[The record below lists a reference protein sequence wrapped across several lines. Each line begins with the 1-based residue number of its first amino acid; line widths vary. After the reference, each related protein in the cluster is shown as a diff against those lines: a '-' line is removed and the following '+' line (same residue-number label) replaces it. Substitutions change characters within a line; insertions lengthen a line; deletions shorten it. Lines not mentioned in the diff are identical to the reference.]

1 LGESPLSKRRV
12 VVTGLGI
19 VSPVGNDVAGAWA
32 SILAGRSGIAAVTRF
47 DTVNFP
53 THFGGEIR
61 ELNLEPFMSTKDA
74 RRMDAFMQYGVVAGM
89 QAMRDSGLQVT
100 EANSDR
106 IGILMGSG
114 MGGLES
120 IEETYDKYLETHGPK
135 KVSPFFIPA
144 SIINLVS
151 GHLSIAFKVTGPNL
165 AIATACTTSTH
176 SLGLAMRLIQYGEAD
191 AMLAGGSEMAT
202 CVTGMSGFAQAK
214 ALSQRNDDPQG
225 ASRPWDK
232 DRDGFVMGDGAGAM
246 MLEEYEHAKARGAR
260 IYAELVGFGMSGDAF
275 HVTAP
280 PENGEGARKAMA
292 KALVDAQ
299 LNPDQVQYVNAHATS
314 TELGD
319 RAETTAIRRAF
330 GSAADK
336 LAVSSTK
343 SMTGHL
349 LGAAGAVEAIFS
361 VLALRDQ
368 VAPPTINLHTA
379 GEGCDLDY
387 VPNTARQMSLEYTLS
402 NSFGF
407 GGTNGSLIFRRT

>member
-1 LGESPLSKRRV
+1 LSKRRV
-12 VVTGLGI
+12 VVTGLGV
-19 VSPVGNDVAGAWA
+19 VSPVGNDVASAWE
-32 SILAGRSGIAAVTRF
+32 SILSGRSGIATVTRF
-47 DTVNFP
+47 DTAGFP

-61 ELNLEPFMSTKDA
+61 QLDLAPYMSTKDA

-89 QAMRDSGLQVT
+89 QAMRDSGLAVT
-100 EANSDR
+100 EANSER

-120 IEETYDKYLETHGPK
+120 IEDTYDKYLETHSPK

-151 GHLSIAFKVTGPNL
+151 GHLSIAFNITGPNL
-165 AIATACTTSTH
+165 AVATACTTSTH
-176 SLGLAMRLIQYGEAD
+176 AIGLAMRLIQYGEAD

-214 ALSQRNDDPQG
+214 ALSQRNDDPEG

-246 MLEEYEHAKARGAR
+246 MLEEYEHAKARGAK
-260 IYAELVGFGMSGDAF
+260 IYAEIVGFGMSGDAF

-292 KALVDAQ
+292 KALSDAQ
-299 LNPDQVQYVNAHATS
+299 LNPDQVQYINAHATS
-314 TELGD
+314 TGLGD
-319 RAETTAIRRAF
+319 RAETLAIRRAF
-330 GSAADK
+330 GPAADK

-368 VAPPTINLHTA
+368 TAPPTINLHTP

-387 VPNTARQMSLEYTLS
+387 IPKTARKMPIEYTLS

-407 GGTNGSLIFRRT
+407 GGTNGSLIFRRP

>member
-1 LGESPLSKRRV
+1 LSKRRV
-12 VVTGLGI
+12 VVTGLGM
-19 VSPVGNDVAGAWA
+19 VSPVGNDVRSAWG
-32 SILAGRSGIAAVTRF
+32 SIVAGRSGIAPVTRF
-47 DTVNFP
+47 DTTNFP

-61 ELNLEPFMSTKDA
+61 ELDLTQYMSPKEA
-74 RRMDAFMQYGVVAGM
+74 RRMDAFMQYGVVAGV
-89 QAMRDSGLQVT
+89 QAMRDSGMTVT
-100 EANSDR
+100 EANSAR
-106 IGILMGSG
+106 IGVLMGSG

-120 IEETYDKYLETHGPK
+120 IEETYDKFMETHSPK

-151 GHLSIAFKVTGPNL
+151 GHLSIAFNLTGPNL
-165 AIATACTTSTH
+165 AVATACTTSTH
-176 SLGLAMRLIQYGEAD
+176 AIGLAARLIQYGDVD

-246 MLEEYEHAKARGAR
+246 MLEDYDQAKARGAN
-260 IYAELVGFGMSGDAF
+260 IYAEVQGFGMSGDAF

-280 PENGEGARKAMA
+280 PENGEGACRSMVNALADA
-292 KALVDAQ
+292 KINA
-299 LNPDQVQYVNAHATS
+299 DQVQYVNAHATS

-319 RAETTAIRRAF
+319 RAETTAIHRAF
-330 GSAADK
+330 GPAAAK

-349 LGAAGAVEAIFS
+349 LGAAGVVEAIFC

-368 VAPPTINLHTA
+368 IAPPTINLDQP

-387 VPNTARQMSLEYTLS
+387 VPKHARQMAIEYALS

-407 GGTNGSLIFRRT
+407 GGTNGSLIFRRI

>member
-1 LGESPLSKRRV
+1 LGELPLSKRRV

-19 VSPVGNDVAGAWA
+19 VSPVGNDVASAWA
-32 SILAGRSGIAAVTRF
+32 SVLAGRSGIATVARF
-47 DTVNFP
+47 DTANFS

-61 ELNLEPFMSTKDA
+61 GLDLEPYMSAKDA

-89 QAMRDSGLQVT
+89 QAMRDSGLTVT
-100 EANSDR
+100 ETNSDR
-106 IGILMGSG
+106 IGVLMGSG

-120 IEETYDKYLETHGPK
+120 IEETYDKYLETHSPK

-151 GHLSIAFKVTGPNL
+151 GHLSIAFNLTGPNL
-165 AIATACTTSTH
+165 AVATACTTSTH

-246 MLEEYEHAKARGAR
+246 MLEEYEHAKARGAK
-260 IYAELVGFGMSGDAF
+260 IYAQIVGFGMSGDAF

-280 PENGEGARKAMA
+280 PEDGEGARKAMS
-292 KALVDAQ
+292 KALADAQ
-299 LNPDQVQYVNAHATS
+299 LSPDRVQYVNAHATS
-314 TELGD
+314 TGLGD
-319 RAETTAIRRAF
+319 RAETLAIRRAF
-330 GSAADK
+330 GPAADK

-349 LGAAGAVEAIFS
+349 LGAAGAVEAIFC

-368 VAPPTINLHTA
+368 VVPPTINLHTP

-387 VPNTARQMSLEYTLS
+387 VPNTARPMSLEYALS

>member
-1 LGESPLSKRRV
+1 MSKRRV

-19 VSPVGNDVAGAWA
+19 VSPVGNEVAAAWSA
-32 SILAGRSGIAAVTRF
+32 ILAGRSGIGPVTRI
-47 DTVNFP
+47 DTTTFS

-61 ELNLEPFMSTKDA
+61 DLNIEPYLSVKDA
-74 RRMDAFMQYGVVAGM
+74 RRMDAFMQYGVIAGM
-89 QAMRDSGLQVT
+89 QAMRDSGLEVT

-120 IEETYDKYLETHGPK
+120 IEETYDKYLETHSPK
-135 KVSPFFIPA
+135 KVSPFFIPG

-151 GHLSIAFKVTGPNL
+151 GHLSIAFNITGPNL
-165 AIATACTTSTH
+165 AVATACTTSTH
-176 SLGLAMRLIQYGEAD
+176 ALGMAMRMIQHGEVD
-191 AMLAGGSEMAT
+191 AMIAGGSEMAT
-202 CVTGMSGFAQAK
+202 CVTGMSGFAQAR
-214 ALSQRNDDPQG
+214 ALSQRNSDPQG

-246 MLEEYEHAKARGAR
+246 MLEDYESAKARGAK
-260 IYAELVGFGMSGDAF
+260 IYAEICGFGMSGDAF
-275 HVTAP
+275 HVTSP
-280 PENGEGARKAMA
+280 PENGEGARKAMV
-292 KALVDAQ
+292 KALADAG

-314 TELGD
+314 TEVGD

-330 GSAADK
+330 GAAADQ

-349 LGAAGAVEAIFS
+349 LGAAGAVEAIFC

-368 VAPPTINLHTA
+368 VAPPTINLDHP

-387 VPNTARQMSLEYTLS
+387 IPKHARPMPLEYVLS

-407 GGTNGSLIFRRT
+407 GGTNGSLIFRRH

>member
-1 LGESPLSKRRV
+1 MSKRRV
-12 VVTGLGI
+12 VVTGLGL
-19 VSPVGNDVAGAWA
+19 VSPVGNDVATAWGA
-32 SILAGRSGIAAVTRF
+32 ILAGRSGIAPVTRF
-47 DTVNFP
+47 DTTSFP

-61 ELNLEPFMSTKDA
+61 NLDLEPYITAKDA

-89 QAMRDSGLQVT
+89 QAMRDSGLVVT

-106 IGILMGSG
+106 IGVLMGSG

-120 IEETYDKYLETHGPK
+120 IEEAYDRYMETNSPK
-135 KVSPFFIPA
+135 KVSPFFIPG
-144 SIINLVS
+144 SIINLVG
-151 GHLSIAFKVTGPNL
+151 GHLSMAFNVTGPNL
-165 AIATACTTSTH
+165 AVATACTTSTH
-176 SLGLAMRLIQYGEAD
+176 ALGLAMRLIQYGDAD
-191 AMLAGGSEMAT
+191 ALVAGGSEMAT
-202 CVTGMSGFAQAK
+202 CVTGMSGFSQAK
-214 ALSQRNDDPQG
+214 ALSQRNDDPTA

-246 MLEEYEHAKARGAR
+246 LLEEFEQAKARGAN
-260 IYAELVGFGMSGDAF
+260 IYAEIVGFGMSGDAY
-275 HVTAP
+275 HVTSP
-280 PENGEGARKAMA
+280 PEDGEGARKAMA
-292 KALVDAQ
+292 KALVDAH
-299 LNPDQVQYVNAHATS
+299 LSPDQVQYVNAHATS
-314 TELGD
+314 TPLGD

-330 GSAADK
+330 GTAADR

-368 VAPPTINLHTA
+368 VAPPTINLHTP

-387 VPNTARQMSLEYTLS
+387 VPNEARRMPLEYTLS

-407 GGTNGSLIFRRT
+407 GGTNGSLIFRRI

>member
-1 LGESPLSKRRV
+1 
-12 VVTGLGI
+12 
-19 VSPVGNDVAGAWA
+19 VS
-32 SILAGRSGIAAVTRF
+32 RF
-47 DTVNFP
+47 DTTKFP

-61 ELNLEPFMSTKDA
+61 ELDLAQYMSPKEA
-74 RRMDAFMQYGVVAGM
+74 RRMDAFMQYGVVAGV
-89 QAMRDSGLQVT
+89 QAMRDSALAVT
-100 EANSDR
+100 EANSPR
-106 IGILMGSG
+106 IGVLMGSG

-120 IEETYDKYLETHGPK
+120 IEDTYNKFLETHSPK

-151 GHLSIAFKVTGPNL
+151 GHLSIAFNLTGPNL
-165 AIATACTTSTH
+165 AVATACTTSTH
-176 SLGLAMRLIQYGEAD
+176 AIGLAARLIQYGDVD

-214 ALSQRNDDPQG
+214 ALSQRNADPQG

-246 MLEEYEHAKARGAR
+246 MLEEYEQAKARGAN
-260 IYAELVGFGMSGDAF
+260 IYAEVQGFGMSGDAF

-280 PENGEGARKAMA
+280 PENGEGARKAMVNALSDA
-292 KALVDAQ
+292 KINAG
-299 LNPDQVQYVNAHATS
+299 QVQYVNAHATS

-319 RAETTAIRRAF
+319 RAETTAIHRAF
-330 GSAADK
+330 GPAAAK

-349 LGAAGAVEAIFS
+349 LGAAGVVEAIFC

-368 VAPPTINLHTA
+368 IAPPTINLDQP

-387 VPNTARQMSLEYTLS
+387 VPKHARQMAIEYALS

-407 GGTNGSLIFRRT
+407 GGTNGSLIFRRI

>member
-1 LGESPLSKRRV
+1 LSKRRV
-12 VVTGLGI
+12 VITGLGI
-19 VSPVGNDVAGAWA
+19 VSPVGNEIEAAWA
-32 SILAGRSGIAAVTRF
+32 AIVAGRSGIGPVTRI
-47 DTVNFP
+47 DTTTYP

-61 ELNLEPFMSTKDA
+61 QLDLAPYITAKDA

-89 QAMRDSGLQVT
+89 QAMRDSGYVVT

-120 IEETYDKYLETHGPK
+120 IEVTYDKFHETNSPR
-135 KVSPFFIPA
+135 KVSPFFIPG
-144 SIINLVS
+144 SIINLVG
-151 GHLSIAFKVTGPNL
+151 GHLSIAFNITGPNL
-165 AIATACTTSTH
+165 AVATACTTSTH
-176 SLGLAMRLIQYGEAD
+176 ALGLAMRLIQFGDAD

-202 CVTGMSGFAQAK
+202 CKTGMSGFVQAK

-232 DRDGFVMGDGAGAM
+232 DRDGFVMGDGGGAM
-246 MLEEYEHAKARGAR
+246 LLEEYESAKARGAK
-260 IYAELVGFGMSGDAF
+260 IYGEIIGFGMSGDAY

-292 KALVDAQ
+292 KALVDAK
-299 LNPDQVQYVNAHATS
+299 LNPEQIQYLNAHATS

-330 GSAADK
+330 GAAADK

-368 VAPPTINLHTA
+368 IAPPTINLHEP

-387 VPNTARQMSLEYTLS
+387 VPNEARPMAMEYALS

-407 GGTNGSLIFRRT
+407 GGTNGSLIFRRV

>member
-1 LGESPLSKRRV
+1 MSKRRV

-32 SILAGRSGIAAVTRF
+32 RILAGRSGIDVVARF
-47 DTVNFP
+47 DTANFP

-61 ELNLEPFMSTKDA
+61 ELNLEPYMSAKDA

-89 QAMRDSGLQVT
+89 QAMRDSGLVVT

-106 IGILMGSG
+106 IGVLMGSG

-120 IEETYDKYLETHGPK
+120 IEQTYDKYRETHSPK

-151 GHLSIAFKVTGPNL
+151 GHLSIAFNVTGPNL
-165 AIATACTTSTH
+165 AVATACTTSTH
-176 SLGLAMRLIQYGEAD
+176 AVGLAMRLIQYGEAD
-191 AMLAGGSEMAT
+191 AMLAGGSEMST

-246 MLEEYEHAKARGAR
+246 MLEEYEQAKARGAK
-260 IYAELVGFGMSGDAF
+260 IYAEVVGFGMSGDAF

-292 KALVDAQ
+292 KALTDAQ
-299 LNPDQVQYVNAHATS
+299 LSPDRVQYVNAHATS

-330 GSAADK
+330 GPAADK

-349 LGAAGAVEAIFS
+349 LGAAGVVEAIFC

-368 VAPPTINLHTA
+368 VAPPTINLHTP

-387 VPNTARQMSLEYTLS
+387 VPNTARPMSIEYTLS

-407 GGTNGSLIFRRT
+407 GGTNGSLIFRRS

>member
-1 LGESPLSKRRV
+1 LSKRRV

-19 VSPVGNDVAGAWA
+19 VSPVGNDVASAWA
-32 SILAGRSGIAAVTRF
+32 SILAGRSGIAPVTRF
-47 DTVNFP
+47 DTANFP

-61 ELNLEPFMSTKDA
+61 QLDLGPYMSTKDA
-74 RRMDAFMQYGVVAGM
+74 RRMDAFMQYGVVAGI
-89 QAMRDSGLQVT
+89 QAMRDSGLGVT

-120 IEETYDKYLETHGPK
+120 IEETYDKYLETESPK

-151 GHLSIAFKVTGPNL
+151 GHLSIVFNITGPNL
-165 AIATACTTSTH
+165 AVATACTTSTH
-176 SLGLAMRLIQYGEAD
+176 SVGLAMRLIQYGEAD
-191 AMLAGGSEMAT
+191 AVLAGGSEMAT

-214 ALSQRNDDPQG
+214 ALSQRNDDPEG

-246 MLEEYEHAKARGAR
+246 MLEEYEQAKARGAK
-260 IYAELVGFGMSGDAF
+260 IYAEIIGFGMSGDAF

-299 LNPDQVQYVNAHATS
+299 LNPDQVQYINAHATS

-330 GSAADK
+330 GPAADQ

-349 LGAAGAVEAIFS
+349 LGAAGAVEAIFC

-368 VAPPTINLHTA
+368 VAPPTINLHTP

-387 VPNTARQMSLEYTLS
+387 VPNAARKMPIQYALS

-407 GGTNGSLIFRRT
+407 GGTNGSLIFRRS

>member
-1 LGESPLSKRRV
+1 MSKRRV

-19 VSPVGNDVAGAWA
+19 VSPVGNDVVSAWGA
-32 SILAGRSGIAAVTRF
+32 ILAGKSGIGPVTRI
-47 DTVNFP
+47 DTKNFS

-61 ELNLEPFMSTKDA
+61 LLDLEPYLSVKDA
-74 RRMDAFMQYGVVAGM
+74 RRMDAFMQYGVVAGT
-89 QAMRDSGLQVT
+89 QAMRDSGFKVT

-106 IGILMGSG
+106 IGLLMGSG

-120 IEETYDKYLETHGPK
+120 IEETYDKYLETHSPK
-135 KVSPFFIPA
+135 KVSPFFIPG

-151 GHLSIAFKVTGPNL
+151 GHLSIAFNITGPNL
-165 AIATACTTSTH
+165 AVATACTTSTH
-176 SLGLAMRLIQYGEAD
+176 ALGLAMRLIQYGEVD

-214 ALSQRNDDPQG
+214 ALSQRNHDPQG

-246 MLEEYEHAKARGAR
+246 MLEEYESAKARGAK
-260 IYAELVGFGMSGDAF
+260 IYAEIVGFGMSGDAY

-280 PENGEGARKAMA
+280 PESGEGARKAMA
-292 KALVDAQ
+292 RALIDAE
-299 LNPDQVQYVNAHATS
+299 LNPGQVQYVNAHATS

-330 GSAADK
+330 GAAADQ

-349 LGAAGAVEAIFS
+349 LGAAGAVEAIFC

-368 VAPPTINLHTA
+368 VAPPTINLESL

-387 VPNTARQMSLEYTLS
+387 VPKHARQMPLEYALS

-407 GGTNGSLIFRRT
+407 GGTNGSLVFRRL

>member
-1 LGESPLSKRRV
+1 MSKRRV
-12 VVTGLGI
+12 VVTGLGV
-19 VSPVGNDVAGAWA
+19 VSPVGNDVASAWGA
-32 SILAGRSGIAAVTRF
+32 IVAGRSGISAVTRF
-47 DTVNFP
+47 DTSTFP
-53 THFGGEIR
+53 VHFGGEVR
-61 ELNLEPFMSTKDA
+61 ELNLEPFITPKDA

-89 QAMRDSGLQVT
+89 QAMRDSGLVVT

-106 IGILMGSG
+106 IGVLMGSG

-120 IEETYDKYLETHGPK
+120 IEEAYDRYKETNTPR
-135 KVSPFFIPA
+135 KVSPFFIPG

-151 GHLSIAFKVTGPNL
+151 GHLSMAFNVTGPNL
-165 AIATACTTSTH
+165 AVATACTTSTH
-176 SLGLAMRLIQYGEAD
+176 ALGLAMRLIQSGDAD

-214 ALSQRNDDPQG
+214 ALSHRNDDPAG

-246 MLEEYEHAKARGAR
+246 MLEEFEQAKARGAR
-260 IYAELVGFGMSGDAF
+260 IYAELVGFGMSGDAY
-275 HVTAP
+275 HVTSP

-292 KALVDAQ
+292 KALIDAV
-299 LNPDQVQYVNAHATS
+299 LNPEQVQYINAHATS

-330 GSAADK
+330 GEAADR

-368 VAPPTINLHTA
+368 VAPPTINLEQP

-387 VPNTARQMSLEYTLS
+387 VPKEARPMRLEYTLS

-407 GGTNGSLIFRRT
+407 GGTNGSLIFRRL

>member
-1 LGESPLSKRRV
+1 LSKRRV

-19 VSPVGNDVAGAWA
+19 VSPVGNDVASAWA
-32 SILAGRSGIAAVTRF
+32 EVLAGRSGIDKVTRF
-47 DTVNFP
+47 DTTNFP

-61 ELNLEPFMSTKDA
+61 QLDLEPYMSTKEA

-89 QAMRDSGLQVT
+89 QAMRDSGLVVT

-106 IGILMGSG
+106 IGVLMGSG

-120 IEETYDKYLETHGPK
+120 IEQTYDKYLETHSPK

-151 GHLSIAFKVTGPNL
+151 GHLSIAFNVTGPNL
-165 AIATACTTSTH
+165 AVATACTTSTH
-176 SLGLAMRLIQYGEAD
+176 ALGLAMRLIQYGEAD
-191 AMLAGGSEMAT
+191 AMLAGGAEMST

-214 ALSQRNDDPQG
+214 ALSQRNDDPKG

-246 MLEEYEHAKARGAR
+246 MLEEYAFAKARGAR

-299 LNPDQVQYVNAHATS
+299 LNPEQVQYVNAHATS

-330 GSAADK
+330 GPAADQ

-361 VLALRDQ
+361 VLALCDQ
-368 VAPPTINLHTA
+368 VVPPTINLHTP

-387 VPNTARQMSLEYTLS
+387 VPNTARQMSLQYVLS

-407 GGTNGSLIFRRT
+407 GGTNGSLIFRRS

>member
-1 LGESPLSKRRV
+1 LSKRRV

-19 VSPVGNDVAGAWA
+19 VSPVGNDVRSAWG
-32 SILAGRSGIAAVTRF
+32 SIVAGRSGIAPVSRF
-47 DTVNFP
+47 DTTNFQ

-61 ELNLEPFMSTKDA
+61 ELDLAQYMSPKEA
-74 RRMDAFMQYGVVAGM
+74 RRMDAFMQYGMVAGV
-89 QAMRDSGLQVT
+89 QAMRDSALAVT
-100 EANSDR
+100 EANSPR
-106 IGILMGSG
+106 IGVLMGSG

-120 IEETYDKYLETHGPK
+120 IEDTYNKFLETHSPK

-151 GHLSIAFKVTGPNL
+151 GHLSIAFNLTGPNL
-165 AIATACTTSTH
+165 AVATACTTSTH
-176 SLGLAMRLIQYGEAD
+176 AIGLATRLIQYGDAD

-246 MLEEYEHAKARGAR
+246 MLEEYEQAKARGAN
-260 IYAELVGFGMSGDAF
+260 IYAEVHGFGMSGDAF

-280 PENGEGARKAMA
+280 LENGEGARKAMVNALSDA
-292 KALVDAQ
+292 KINA
-299 LNPDQVQYVNAHATS
+299 DQVQYVNAHATS

-319 RAETTAIRRAF
+319 RAETTAIHRAF
-330 GSAADK
+330 GPAAAK

-349 LGAAGAVEAIFS
+349 LGAAGVVEAIFC

-368 VAPPTINLHTA
+368 IAPPTINLDQP

-387 VPNTARQMSLEYTLS
+387 VPKHARQMAIEYALS

-407 GGTNGSLIFRRT
+407 GGTNGSLIFRRI

>member
-1 LGESPLSKRRV
+1 M
-12 VVTGLGI
+12 
-19 VSPVGNDVAGAWA
+19 VSPVGNDVVTAWA
-32 SILAGRSGIAAVTRF
+32 SILAGRSGIGPVTRI
-47 DTVNFP
+47 DTANFS

-61 ELNLEPFMSTKDA
+61 ELRLEPYMSAKEA
-74 RRMDAFMQYGVVAGM
+74 RRMDAFMQYGVVAGT
-89 QAMRDSGLQVT
+89 QAMRDSGLEVT
-100 EANSDR
+100 AANSDR

-120 IEETYDKYLETHGPK
+120 IEQTYDKFLETHSPK
-135 KVSPFFIPA
+135 KVSPFFIPG

-151 GHLSIAFKVTGPNL
+151 GHLSIAFNITGPNL
-165 AIATACTTSTH
+165 AVATACTTSTH
-176 SLGLAMRLIQYGEAD
+176 ALGLAMRMIQYGDVD

-202 CVTGMSGFAQAK
+202 CVTGMSGFAQAR
-214 ALSQRNDDPQG
+214 ALSQRNQDPQG
-225 ASRPWDK
+225 ASRPWDQE
-232 DRDGFVMGDGAGAM
+232 RDGFVMGDGAGAM
-246 MLEEYEHAKARGAR
+246 MLEEYEMAKARGAR
-260 IYAELVGFGMSGDAF
+260 IYAELVGFGMSGDAY

-280 PENGEGARKAMA
+280 PETGEGARKAMV
-292 KALVDAQ
+292 KALADAE
-299 LNPDQVQYVNAHATS
+299 LSPERVQYVNAHATS

-330 GSAADK
+330 GSAADE

-349 LGAAGAVEAIFS
+349 LGAAGAVEAIFC

-368 VAPPTINLHTA
+368 VAPPTINLHRP

-387 VPNTARQMSLEYTLS
+387 VPNHARRMALEYVLS

-407 GGTNGSLIFRRT
+407 GGTNGSLIFRRV